1 MNLQKSPI
9 LLHVITIGMFVEE
22 AGVETKTLGFQC
34 RAKCQKGTANTTTT
48 TTEEVTL
55 EEGVGSGVLQQQPN
69 VPMSYRNARKPGILW
84 LVLEYLEEIC
94 LPLLVLVLGFF
105 CSVAA
110 LTTL

>member
-1 MNLQKSPI
+1 
-9 LLHVITIGMFVEE
+9 
-22 AGVETKTLGFQC
+22 
-34 RAKCQKGTANTTTT
+34 
-48 TTEEVTL
+48 
-55 EEGVGSGVLQQQPN
+55 
-69 VPMSYRNARKPGILW
+69 MSYRNARKPGILW